1 MIFSLLRL
9 SRQAVYNYF
18 GQEDM
23 KYSWK
28 TDMSQYLDEQGDLH
42 PSITR
47 SSLILAGYFG
57 RIISAATRQATFGP
71 FCSGIKCRR
80 RPHRKPCPGRIEIIY
95 VDHLG
100 DGSIFW
106 HCHECGDKGRIYG
119 WVGSCWDEMGT
130 GNNISGIKTRA
141 LY

>member
-18 GQEDM
+18 SQEEM
-23 KYSWK
+23 KYCWI
-28 TDMSQYLDEQGDLH
+28 TDVSQYLDEQGNLH
-42 PSITR
+42 PSATR
-47 SSLILAGYFG
+47 SSIIIAGYFG

-80 RPHRKPCPGRIEIIY
+80 RPHGKPCAGRIEIIY

-106 HCHECGDKGRIYG
+106 RCPDCSDKGRIYG
-119 WVGSCWDEMGT
+119 WIGSCWDEMDSRE
-130 GNNISGIKTRA
+130 NRSGIKSRA
-141 LY
+141 FF